1 MAFWYPGLNG
11 HQNTKLPSTPS
22 GVMRALSPSVLLQA
36 EQRRRD
42 ARLGAAA
49 DALEEADGSD
59 DDNVHV
65 GCHESEF
72 GWRGSAWRNSAEMA
86 DRWMAEF
93 RLAGFRH
100 DGLTMD
106 SGAPPGGI
114 PPRWPIVDSG
124 VQPGGI
130 PPRWQVDGW
139 RNSAWRDAAE
149 MACRWRNSAADR
161 SRIANCFFWSSCDHD
176 SHRDADTNKLN
187 AYGRPGERRRDV
199 EHAVVAI
206 AMDVDVSH
214 YVGAA
219 SVAVDVA
226 VVVAVRV

>member
-114 PPRWPIVDSG
+114 PPRWPI
-124 VQPGGI
+124 GGW
-130 PPRWQVDGW
+130 RSSAW
-139 RNSAWRDAAE
+139 RNSAE
-149 MACRWRNSAADR
+149 MAGRWMAEFRLAGCRRDGLSMAEFRRGSIADR
-161 SRIANCFFWSSCDHD
+161 
-176 SHRDADTNKLN
+176 
-187 AYGRPGERRRDV
+187 
-199 EHAVVAI
+199 
-206 AMDVDVSH
+206 
-214 YVGAA
+214 
-219 SVAVDVA
+219 
-226 VVVAVRV
+226 

>member
-11 HQNTKLPSTPS
+11 HQNTKLPITPS

-36 EQRRRD
+36 EPRRRC
-42 ARLGAAA
+42 ARREVADSRRLRKKMAAMTTMCM
-49 DALEEADGSD
+49 
-59 DDNVHV
+59 

-114 PPRWPIVDSG
+114 PPRWPI
-124 VQPGGI
+124 GGW
-130 PPRWQVDGW
+130 RSSAW
-139 RNSAWRDAAE
+139 RNSAE
-149 MACRWRNSAADR
+149 MAGRWMAEFRLAGCRRDGLSMAEFRRGSIADR
-161 SRIANCFFWSSCDHD
+161 
-176 SHRDADTNKLN
+176 
-187 AYGRPGERRRDV
+187 
-199 EHAVVAI
+199 
-206 AMDVDVSH
+206 
-214 YVGAA
+214 
-219 SVAVDVA
+219 
-226 VVVAVRV
+226 